1 MHPSRLRSRLALAH
15 AACLVFLTAAR
26 ADVRLPAI
34 FGDHMVLQQDALL
47 PVWGDADPGEEITVA
62 FGGREVRTRAAADG
76 TWRATLPAQPANAVA
91 QTFEVRGKNTVRF
104 TDVLVGEV
112 WLAGGQSNMAF
123 PLSSAHDAAT
133 VLPQAEDAALR
144 FFTVERRTAAT
155 PQRQVRGRWQ
165 VCRPDVAKGFSA
177 VAYFFARDLRAAL
190 GRPVGVIH
198 SSWGGTPAQT
208 WLSIDALRASPA
220 LARHVAAWDKAVA
233 AHAKL
238 EADPAPRAAY
248 AAALKKWQ
256 AEVAPKFNA
265 ATRAYNEA
273 RAKGDTTAPRPVP
286 ESPEPENPDPMDIPS
301 PSKRPNT
308 PAVSYH
314 AMIAPLAPYAL
325 RGALWYQGEAN
336 VGQAKEYESL
346 LPALIGDWRGRW
358 AQGDF
363 PFLIVQLPD
372 WARPGDDA
380 ALPEFR
386 EAQRIVAARVP
397 RSGLAVTIDLGDPKD
412 VHPSGK
418 RDVGLRLARLARR
431 DVYGEHIVAAGPTFR
446 AAAYEGAAV
455 QLTFAHTE
463 GGLRLGQSPW
473 RPAGEAPYATDRLT
487 GFELRGPNG
496 KWRQADAKIDG
507 AVVTVSHREI
517 SQPDGVRYAWTSAPR
532 ANLYNGAGLPAA
544 PFRHEK

>member
-1 MHPSRLRSRLALAH
+1 MLLAPAFPLLLLA
-15 AACLVFLTAAR
+15 AIAAAR

-34 FGDHMVLQQDALL
+34 FGDHMVLQQDAPL
-47 PVWGDADPGEEITVA
+47 PVWGDADADEEIVVSFA
-62 FGGREVRTRAAADG
+62 GREARTRAAADG
-76 TWRATLPAQPANAVA
+76 TWRVTLPALPANPVA

-123 PLSSAHDAAT
+123 PLSSAHEAAT
-133 VLPQAEDAALR
+133 AVPQAEDAALR
-144 FFTVERRTAAT
+144 FFTVERRTAAA
-155 PQRQVRGRWQ
+155 PQRHLRGRWQ
-165 VCRPDVAKGFSA
+165 VCRPDAAKGFSA

-208 WLSIDALRASPA
+208 WLGIDALRANPA
-220 LARHVAAWDKAVA
+220 LARHVTAWEKAVV
-233 AHAKL
+233 AHEKL
-238 EADPAPRAAY
+238 AADPAPRAAY
-248 AAALKKWQ
+248 AAALQQWQ

-265 ATRAYNEA
+265 ATRAYNAA

-286 ESPEPENPDPMDIPS
+286 ERPEPDNPDPMDIPS

-308 PAVSYH
+308 PAISYD

-336 VGQAKEYESL
+336 VGQAKDYEAL
-346 LPALIGDWRGRW
+346 LPALIGDWRRRW
-358 AQGDF
+358 GQGDF

-380 ALPEFR
+380 ALPELR
-386 EAQRIVAARVP
+386 EAQRLVAARVP
-397 RSGLAVTIDLGDPKD
+397 RTGLAVTIDLGDPKD

-431 DVYGEHIVAAGPTFR
+431 DVYGETIVAAGPTFR
-446 AAAYEGAAV
+446 AAAFEGAAV
-455 QLTFAHTE
+455 QVTFHSAD
-463 GGLRLGQSPW
+463 GGLVLGQSPW
-473 RPAGEAPYATDRLT
+473 RPAGEAPYAADRLT
-487 GFELRGPNG
+487 GFELRGADR
-496 KWRQADAKIDG
+496 KWRAAEAKIDG
-507 AVVTVSHREI
+507 AAVSVSHPEI
-517 SQPDGVRYAWTSAPR
+517 AQPTGIRYAWTAAPR
-532 ANLYNGAGLPAA
+532 ANLYNRAGLPAA
-544 PFRHEK
+544 PFRSEK